1 MAEVKLVVLYPT
13 PTDAEAFDR
22 VFVEEHVPMVNEKV
36 PHLIRWTAARVVG
49 SPTGDEPA
57 FQRISE
63 LYFPSTEALQ
73 EAPGSEGGQETAAH
87 AVSIST
93 GGPPVLL
100 VAEEETFVI
109 S

>member
-22 VFVEEHVPMVNEKV
+22 VYVEEHAPMLNEK
-36 PHLIRWTAARVVG
+36 IADKTRWTASKVVG
-49 SPTGDEPA
+49 SPTEEQPPFHLVA
-57 FQRISE
+57 E
-63 LYFPSTEALQ
+63 LYFPSVEALQ
-73 EAPGSEGGQETAAH
+73 EALGSEGGQQTTAH
-87 AVSIST
+87 AVSISS

-100 VAEEETFVI
+100 IAEDETY